1 MSTNKK
7 SKNADKNT
15 LVVTAAQSRFHV
27 DAVDVPTS
35 KEIDVHDLSISI
47 GGKEILAHTNLKLQ
61 ENVHYVLVGRNGI
74 GKSTLLRALAE
85 GRIPGVSW
93 GLRML
98 LLGQNVLVGTA
109 LDPATAGAG
118 QSIVP
123 TVFGHVISSDSR
135 RQRALKDVQAL
146 SEALESISPL
156 DIVTTV
162 RKIEHDQLER
172 KLAEM
177 KEIASYRSGA
187 RGAKARKE
195 LTAAEERVA
204 ASSALLLQDGAEVD
218 SLTIQQASTTAIDKL
233 AELEALLD
241 SINSGSAEARARTIL
256 LGLGFQPEQLDQPFG
271 SLSGGW
277 RTRCELACALFQKV
291 DILLL
296 DECTNFLDLPAVVWL
311 QSYLH
316 SLEDTTV
323 LVTTHD
329 HDFADAVAQ
338 ELLILREQKIETFKG
353 NLSAFEMERRKQ
365 IKWMTRMK
373 DAADKKTTH
382 MEESIQSNIN
392 AAKRTGDDKKLK
404 QAVSRK
410 KKIEERLGL
419 EVGAKGTRF
428 KLNRDLAGYH
438 LKNRADLHI
447 PTMDPPV
454 KIALPSEPP
463 PLRYPG
469 ALVSFEHVSFRYTSK
484 NPMILSDITFSLHS
498 GERIGLC
505 GMNGHGKS
513 TVVNLVVG
521 ALKPTQGT
529 ISLHPRLRMA
539 HFSQHEVEKLTELG
553 SMQPTTTALSHL
565 LQLTPKALNEP
576 TARRILGSLGLSGP
590 TVSDVPLAKLSGG
603 QKVRVALTACLLSG
617 SGEEVYVA
625 PHLLVLDEV
634 TTHLDSDTIT
644 ALVDSLMNF
653 EGALLVVTHDRYFM
667 RAVVEG
673 ELDEGD
679 EDDSDDADHKARARP
694 TTKGRVYRLVK
705 GQLKLLE
712 GGMRKYE
719 QIAEKAAQKV
729 ANG

>member
-1 MSTNKK
+1 MPNKK
-7 SKNADKNT
+7 PNVGKNS
-15 LVVTAAQSRFHV
+15 LVVTTAQSRFHV
-27 DAVDVPTS
+27 DAVDTPTS
-35 KEIDVHDLSISI
+35 KEIDIHDLSISI
-47 GGKEILAHTNLKLQ
+47 GEKEILAHANFKLQ

-74 GKSTLLRALAE
+74 GKSTLMRALAE

-93 GLRML
+93 SLRML
-98 LLGQNVLVGTA
+98 LLGQNVLAGTA
-109 LDPATAGAG
+109 LESTTAGAG
-118 QSIVP
+118 QSTSP
-123 TVFGHVISSDSR
+123 TVFGHVISSDTR
-135 RQRALKDVQAL
+135 RQRALKDTKAL
-146 SEALESISPL
+146 SEALESTSPL
-156 DIVTTV
+156 DVVTAV
-162 RKIEHDQLER
+162 RKIEHEQLER
-172 KLAEM
+172 KLAEI
-177 KEIASYRSGA
+177 KEIASHRSGA

-195 LTAAEERVA
+195 LIAAEERVA
-204 ASSALLLQDGAEVD
+204 TSSVLLLQDGADVD
-218 SLTIQQASTTAIDKL
+218 SLAIQQASTTAIDKL

-241 SINSGSAEARARTIL
+241 SINSGSAEARARSVL
-256 LGLGFQPEQLDQPFG
+256 LGLGFQPEQLDQPFS

-323 LVTTHD
+323 LVITHD
-329 HDFADAVAQ
+329 HDFADSVAQ
-338 ELLILREQKIETFKG
+338 ELLVLREQKIETFKG
-353 NLSAFEMERRKQ
+353 DLSAYEREKRKQ

-373 DAADKKTTH
+373 DAADKQTAH
-382 MEESIQSNIN
+382 MEETIQSNI
-392 AAKRTGDDKKLK
+392 AAARRTGDDKKLK

-410 KKIEERLGL
+410 KKIAERSGL
-419 EVGAKGTRF
+419 EVNAKGTRF

-438 LKNRADLHI
+438 LKNRADIEI

-454 KIALPSEPP
+454 KITLPSEPP

-469 ALVSFEHVSFRYTSK
+469 ALVSFEHVSFRYASK
-484 NPMILSDITFSLHS
+484 KPMVLSDITFSLHP

-529 ISLHPRLRMA
+529 VNLHPRLRMA

-553 SMQPTTTALSHL
+553 TVQPTTTALSYL
-565 LQLTPKALNEP
+565 LQLPSKALNES
-576 TARRILGSLGLSGP
+576 TARRILGSLGLSGA
-590 TVSDVPLAKLSGG
+590 TVSDVPLSKLSGG
-603 QKVRVALTACLLSG
+603 QKVRVALAVCLVSA
-617 SGEEVYVA
+617 SGEEAYAA

-634 TTHLDSDTIT
+634 TTHLDTDTIT
-644 ALVDSLMNF
+644 ALVDSLRDF

-667 RAVVEG
+667 RAVIEG
-673 ELDEGD
+673 ELDD
-679 EDDSDDADHKARARP
+679 EDDEDSDDADYTTRSRA
-694 TTKGRVYRLVK
+694 TTTGRVYRLVK
-705 GQLKLLE
+705 GQMKLLE

-719 QIAEKAAQKV
+719 QIAEKASRKV

>member
-7 SKNADKNT
+7 SNTDKNT
-15 LVVTAAQSRFHV
+15 LVVTTAQSRFHV
-27 DAVDVPTS
+27 DAVDTPTS
-35 KEIDVHDLSISI
+35 KEIDMHDLSVSI
-47 GGKEILAHTNLKLQ
+47 GGKDILAHANLKLQ

-74 GKSTLLRALAE
+74 GKSTLMRALAE

-98 LLGQNVLVGTA
+98 LLGQNVLAGTA
-109 LDPATAGAG
+109 LDPTTGSTG
-118 QSIVP
+118 QSTTP
-123 TVFGHVISSDSR
+123 TVFGHVVSSDSR
-135 RQRALKDVQAL
+135 RQCALKDAKAL
-146 SEALESISPL
+146 SEALESTSLL
-156 DIVTTV
+156 DVVTAV
-162 RKIEHDQLER
+162 REIEHEQLER

-177 KEIASYRSGA
+177 KEIASHRSGA

-195 LTAAEERVA
+195 LIAAEGRVA
-204 ASSALLLQDGAEVD
+204 ASSTLLLQDGAEVN
-218 SLTIQQASTTAIDKL
+218 SLTIQQSSTTAIDKL
-233 AELEALLD
+233 TELEALLD
-241 SINSGSAEARARTIL
+241 SINSGSAEARARSVL
-256 LGLGFQPEQLDQPFG
+256 LGLGFQPEQLDQPFS

-323 LVTTHD
+323 LVITHD
-329 HDFADAVAQ
+329 RDFADAVAQ
-338 ELLILREQKIETFKG
+338 ELLVLREQKIETFKG
-353 NLSAFEMERRKQ
+353 NLSAFEREKRKQ

-373 DAADKKTTH
+373 DAADKKTAH
-382 MEESIQSNIN
+382 MEETIQSNI
-392 AAKRTGDDKKLK
+392 AAARRTGDDKKLK

-410 KKIEERLGL
+410 KKIEERSGL
-419 EVGAKGTRF
+419 EVSAKGTRF

-438 LKNRADLHI
+438 LKNRADFEI

-469 ALVSFEHVSFRYTSK
+469 ALVSFEHVSFRYASK
-484 NPMILSDITFSLHS
+484 KPMVLSDITFSLHP
-498 GERIGLC
+498 GERIGL
-505 GMNGHGKS
+505 G
-513 TVVNLVVG
+513 TQT
-521 ALKPTQGT
+521 TQGT
-529 ISLHPRLRMA
+529 INLHPRLRMA
-539 HFSQHEVEKLTELG
+539 HFSQHEVEALTELG
-553 SMQPTTTALSHL
+553 TVQPTTTALSHL
-565 LQLTPKALNEP
+565 LQLPPKALNES
-576 TARRILGSLGLSGP
+576 TARRILGSLGLSGT
-590 TVSDVPLAKLSGG
+590 TVSDVPLSKLSGG
-603 QKVRVALTACLLSG
+603 QKVRVALAACLLSG
-617 SGEEVYVA
+617 SGEEAYAA

-634 TTHLDSDTIT
+634 TTHLDTDTIT
-644 ALVDSLMNF
+644 ALVDSLRNF

-673 ELDEGD
+673 ELDEEN
-679 EDDSDDADHKARARP
+679 EDDSDDADCTTRSRA
-694 TTKGRVYRLVK
+694 TTTGRVYRLVK
-705 GQLKLLE
+705 GQMKLLE

>member
-7 SKNADKNT
+7 SNTNKNT
-15 LVVTAAQSRFHV
+15 LVVTTAQSRFHV
-27 DAVDVPTS
+27 DAVDTPTS
-35 KEIDVHDLSISI
+35 KEIDIHDLSISI
-47 GGKEILAHTNLKLQ
+47 GGKEILAHANLKLQ

-74 GKSTLLRALAE
+74 GKSTE
-85 GRIPGVSW
+85 GRIPGISW

-98 LLGQNVLVGTA
+98 LLGQNVLAGTA
-109 LDPATAGAG
+109 LDPTTASAG
-118 QSIVP
+118 QSTTP
-123 TVFGHVISSDSR
+123 TVFGTCP
-135 RQRALKDVQAL
+135 L
-146 SEALESISPL
+146 SEALKSTSPL
-156 DIVTTV
+156 DVVTAV
-162 RKIEHDQLER
+162 RKIEHEQLER

-177 KEIASYRSGA
+177 KGNCFAQE
-187 RGAKARKE
+187 RGSR
-195 LTAAEERVA
+195 
-204 ASSALLLQDGAEVD
+204 LLQDGAEVD
-218 SLTIQQASTTAIDKL
+218 SLTIQQASTTAYRQ
-233 AELEALLD
+233 
-241 SINSGSAEARARTIL
+241 INRVGSAIRLCSAEARARSVL
-256 LGLGFQPEQLDQPFG
+256 LGLGFQPEQLDQPFS

-323 LVTTHD
+323 LVITHD
-329 HDFADAVAQ
+329 RDFADAVAQ
-338 ELLILREQKIETFKG
+338 ELLVLREQKIETFKG
-353 NLSAFEMERRKQ
+353 NLTQRTRK
-365 IKWMTRMK
+365 T
-373 DAADKKTTH
+373 AH
-382 MEESIQSNIN
+382 MEETIQSNI
-392 AAKRTGDDKKLK
+392 AAARRTGDDKKLK

-410 KKIEERLGL
+410 KKIEERSGL
-419 EVGAKGTRF
+419 EVSAKGTRF

-438 LKNRADLHI
+438 LKNRADFEI

-463 PLRYPG
+463 SLRYPG
-469 ALVSFEHVSFRYTSK
+469 ALVSFEHVSFRYASK
-484 NPMILSDITFSLHS
+484 KPMVLSDITFSLHP

-521 ALKPTQGT
+521 AVNPTQGT
-529 ISLHPRLRMA
+529 INLHPRLRMA

-553 SMQPTTTALSHL
+553 TVQPTMTALSYL
-565 LQLTPKALNEP
+565 LQLPPKALNES
-576 TARRILGSLGLSGP
+576 TARKILGSLGLSGT
-590 TVSDVPLAKLSGG
+590 TVSDVPLSKLSGG
-603 QKVRVALTACLLSG
+603 QKVRAALAACLLSG
-617 SGEEVYVA
+617 SGEEAYAA

-634 TTHLDSDTIT
+634 TTHLDTDTIT
-644 ALVDSLMNF
+644 ALVDSLRGF

-673 ELDEGD
+673 ELDEED
-679 EDDSDDADHKARARP
+679 EDDSDDADYTTRSRA
-694 TTKGRVYRLVK
+694 TTTGRVYRLVK
-705 GQLKLLE
+705 GQMKLLE

-719 QIAEKAAQKV
+719 QIAEKAARKV